1 MFIFIAILK
10 SIGSVVL
17 LTFVPFFITM
27 FSYAWLKKKKIS
39 AVTSGEQTAIA
50 YSLLLLAFLVSLP
63 QGLELANYF
72 IKDYLA
78 DSHSASY
85 LSKVFYGFF
94 TLLLTLFCLTT
105 LGIMQTGV
113 LILSWLFVW

>member
-39 AVTSGEQTAIA
+39 AVTSGEHTAIA

-63 QGLELANYF
+63 QGLEWANVF

-78 DSHSASY
+78 NSHSASY
-85 LSKVFYGFF
+85 FSKVFYGLF
-94 TLLLTLFCLTT
+94 TLVFILFGLTT
-105 LGIMQTGV
+105 MGIMDTGL